1 MGDASVVSQ
10 GAEQMPQDPNMGGD
24 PGMQDPMAQGSD
36 PSMMGGADPGMDM
49 GGNTGMEDPNMM
61 GDMGNAE
68 GNPDRQRKEI
78 QKNIGKACADFR
90 SYQGQDKEDLSKWVE
105 GMLDSILDDSDAGI
119 GDESEPDM
127 EMPEDEPMPQMESV
141 IFTKKQLNKLN
152 EEFGIENLSSKKE
165 DETKVEK
172 KQNSKN
178 KNTPFSNPKLNV
190 K

>member
-10 GAEQMPQDPNMGGD
+10 GNEPMPQDPNMNTD
-24 PGMQDPMAQGSD
+24 QGMQDPMAQGGD
-36 PSMMGGADPGMDM
+36 PSMMGDADPSMDM
-49 GGNTGMEDPNMM
+49 GGDPGMEDPMM
-61 GDMGNAE
+61 GGNNMGQGE

-90 SYQGQDKEDLSKWVE
+90 NYQGQDKEDLSKWVE
-105 GMLDSILDDSDAGI
+105 GMLDSILDDSNAGI

-127 EMPEDEPMPQMESV
+127 DMSEEPAPQMESV
-141 IFTKKQLNKLN
+141 IFTKKQLDKLN

-165 DETKVEK
+165 DETKIEK
-172 KQNSKN
+172 KQNTKN
-178 KNTPFSNPKLNV
+178 NNTPFSNPKLNL

>member
-10 GAEQMPQDPNMGGD
+10 GAEQISQDPNMSGD
-24 PGMQDPMAQGSD
+24 TGMQDPMAQGGD
-36 PSMMGGADPGMDM
+36 PSMMGDNPNMMDDM
-49 GGNTGMEDPNMM
+49 GGNPGMQDPNMM

-119 GDESEPDM
+119 SDESEPDM
-127 EMPEDEPMPQMESV
+127 DMPEEPMPQMESV

-165 DETKVEK
+165 DETKIEK